1 VDVDTLAIRTSAPLS
16 GARVCSTQ
24 GLSSQEVDVAENP
37 LFAPSSL
44 PFQLPPFAEIGEEH
58 YLPAYE
64 RGMAEHLAE
73 VDAIASDPEPPT
85 FENTIVALERAGR
98 LLHRVSVAF
107 HSMAASDATDAI
119 RALEVEISPRV
130 TAHWDAIH
138 MHRGLY
144 DRVRRVE
151 PADPDEAWILHRYRL
166 DFTRAGAELSDDDQ
180 ARLRELNQESS
191 KLSTRF
197 RQHLLDASTAE
208 ALVVDDPGLLDGLDP
223 ARVAAI
229 DEGDGTHRLPLLNFT
244 NQPAL
249 AQLTNRDVRRRLYQL
264 SIDRAESNRALA
276 VQMVALRAERAAL
289 LGYPS
294 HAAFAVADQTAKT
307 LEAVDEMLTKL
318 AGPAVANARREA
330 EALAEHAGH
339 PIEPWDW
346 SFYAEKVRA
355 ARFDVDDA
363 AMRPYFE
370 LDRVYTEG
378 VFRAAEGLYGLTF
391 RERDDLAGYHPDVR
405 TFEVSDTDG
414 SPLGLFL
421 LDPFARPTKRGGAW
435 MNSLVNQS
443 QVLGE
448 RPVVVNNLNIAKP
461 TSGPT
466 LMTYD
471 EVRTAFHE
479 FGHALHGLLS
489 DVKVPR
495 VSGTAVPRD
504 FVEFPSQVNEMW
516 ATHPDVLPHYA
527 RHHKTGEP
535 MPAELVEKMEEAE
548 RFGQGFATLEYL
560 KAAILD
566 WAWHSL
572 SVGDEVDDV
581 EAFEAATF
589 AAAGVDFP
597 LVGSRY
603 RTSYFAHIFGG
614 GYAAGYYSYIW
625 SEVLDADTVEWF
637 EEHGGLTRENG
648 EHFRRTLL
656 SRGGSRDPMESFRE
670 FRGRDA
676 RVEPLL
682 ERRGLT

>member
-1 VDVDTLAIRTSAPLS
+1 M
-16 GARVCSTQ
+16 CSTR
-24 GLSSQEVDVAENP
+24 GLSSQEVDVVENP
-37 LFAPSSL
+37 LFVPSSL
-44 PFQLPPFAEIGEEH
+44 PFQLPPFADLREEH

-64 RGMAEHLAE
+64 RGMADHLTE
-73 VDAIASDPEPPT
+73 VEAIASDGEPPT

-107 HSMAASDATDAI
+107 HSMAASDATDGI
-119 RALEVEISPRV
+119 RALEVEIAPRV

-144 DRVRRVE
+144 QRIRQVE
-151 PADPDEAWILHRYRL
+151 PADADEAWILHRYRL
-166 DFTRAGAELSDDDQ
+166 DFSRAGAELSDDDQ
-180 ARLRELNQESS
+180 ARLRELNQELS
-191 KLSTRF
+191 KLSTAF
-197 RQHLLDASTAE
+197 RQRLLEASTEE
-208 ALVVDDPGLLDGLDP
+208 ALVVEDPALLDGLDP
-223 ARVAAI
+223 ARIEAI
-229 DEGDGTHRLPLLNFT
+229 EDDGTYRLPLLNFT

-249 AQLTNRDVRRRLYQL
+249 AELTDRDVRRQLYER
-264 SIDRAESNRALA
+264 SVNRAESNRDLA
-276 VQMVALRAERAAL
+276 VRMVALRAERAAL

-294 HAAFAVADQTAKT
+294 HAAYAVADQTAKT
-307 LEAVDEMLTKL
+307 LSAVDDMLAKL
-318 AGPAVANARREA
+318 AGPAVANARSEA

-339 PIEPWDW
+339 AIEPWDW
-346 SFYAEKVRA
+346 SFYAEQVRA
-355 ARFDVDDA
+355 ARFEVDEA
-363 AMRPYFE
+363 AMRPYLE
-370 LDRVYTEG
+370 LDRVYREG
-378 VFRAAEGLYGLTF
+378 VFRAATGLYGLTF
-391 RERDDLAGYHPDVR
+391 HERDDLTGYHSDVR
-405 TFEVSDTDG
+405 TFEVSEADG

-421 LDPFARPTKRGGAW
+421 LDPYARPTKRGGAW
-435 MNSLVNQS
+435 MNSLVDQS
-443 QVLGE
+443 HVLGGK
-448 RPVVVNNLNIAKP
+448 PVVVNNLNIAKP
-461 TSGPT
+461 SSGPT
-466 LMTYD
+466 LMSWD

-489 DVKVPR
+489 DVRVPR
-495 VSGTAVPRD
+495 VAGTSVPRD

-516 ATHPDVLPHYA
+516 TTHPDVLPHYA
-527 RHHKTGEP
+527 RHHETGHA
-535 MPAELVEKMEEAE
+535 MPQSWVEQMEEAE

-572 SVGDEVDDV
+572 SEEAEIADVD
-581 EAFEAATF
+581 AFEAATF
-589 AAAGVDFP
+589 QAAGVDFP

-648 EHFRRTLL
+648 EHFRNTLL

-682 ERRGLT
+682 QRRGLG